1 MRLTTRQALPEGL
14 LDCPAAGLLDALGGP
29 TLFDLSR
36 GLPDPLFVTVLQHGN
51 EVSGWDAVRAFLHGG
66 STPPML
72 LYVANVAAASAG
84 RRTLAGQRQTSTGPG
99 NGGRHP
105 GGAPRPTGDATA
117 RWQAP
122 PRLAVDIHNNTGTNP
137 HYSVLTDLGPRC
149 LGAAAAFSPLA
160 LLAQHRDGIQTERF
174 TKFCPAITI
183 ETGVVGEPASAAR
196 TTDYL
201 TRAVRW
207 REAPEASFSDLTVYR
222 NQVRIVIEEADADFT
237 SPAVLVLREDLEQYN
252 FACLEAGNLFARRDR
267 SAAGAGLRAVDVTG
281 ADLTDFYFEIHDAE
295 LRLRQPVYLSMYT
308 RDIDIARQDCLCYF
322 MSPLP
327 HP

>member
-14 LDCPAAGLLDALGGP
+14 LDCPAGGLLDALGGP

-51 EVSGWDAVRAFLHGG
+51 ETSGWDAVRAFLHGG

-72 LYVANVAAASAG
+72 LYVANVAAARAG
-84 RRTLAGQRQTSTGPG
+84 RRSLAGQADFNRSWEGGDSPEARLARQVT
-99 NGGRHP
+99 RY
-105 GGAPRPTGDATA
+105 AMAA
-117 RWQAP
+117 K
-122 PRLAVDIHNNTGTNP
+122 PRLAVDIHNNTGANP